1 MAVVLVD
8 ERGRLTIP
16 SELRV
21 RDTKATLIPAGPFL
35 IVVPIPRQPLE
46 ASGSWLHT
54 KLSSKELKALAEKQ
68 ARKDAVRRA
77 RRRKH
82 HSQLSRL

>member
-1 MAVVLVD
+1 VAVVVVD

-35 IVVPIPRQPLE
+35 IIVPIPSQPLE
-46 ASGSWLHT
+46 ASASWLHT
-54 KLSSKELKALAEKQ
+54 KLSNKELKALAEKQ
-68 ARKDAVRRA
+68 ARRDAIKRA
-77 RRRKH
+77 RRRK
-82 HSQLSRL
+82 QA